1 MNVVFMR
8 RKREIHKADINYETE
23 KKHLDVS
30 KSVLKNGVFINM
42 NKHRGLGVQ
51 ENGLAE
57 TLVKIYRVYWG

>member
-8 RKREIHKADINYETE
+8 RKREIHKADINYEKE
-23 KKHLDVS
+23 KKHLDLS

-42 NKHRGLGVQ
+42 RNHGGQWLRSP

-57 TLVKIYRVYWG
+57 TLVKIYRV